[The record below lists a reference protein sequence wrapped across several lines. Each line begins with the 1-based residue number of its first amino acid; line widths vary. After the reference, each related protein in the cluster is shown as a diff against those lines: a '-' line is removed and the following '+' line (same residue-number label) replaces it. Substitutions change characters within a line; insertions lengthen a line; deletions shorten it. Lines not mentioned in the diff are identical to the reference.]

1 MVGWY
6 FYKGL
11 CLKIGKQ
18 LFRFTNL
25 MRGNFFV
32 YNNHEK
38 LFLTSVLQNCFADFI
53 FCVLSLSEYPKYVLS
68 H

>member
-1 MVGWY
+1 MMVGWY

-38 LFLTSVLQNCFADFI
+38 LFLTSVL
-53 FCVLSLSEYPKYVLS
+53 
-68 H
+68 

>member
-1 MVGWY
+1 MMVGWY

-11 CLKIGKQ
+11 CLKIGKK

-38 LFLTSVLQNCFADFI
+38 LFLTSVL
-53 FCVLSLSEYPKYVLS
+53 
-68 H
+68 